1 MSALFRVALPG
12 GAVRLAR
19 GPTPAAP
26 TELLDAGRDVDDLL
40 REVTGA
46 PGAALAAAL
55 DGPSGGP
62 VPSGHRLLPPLA
74 GQEVWASG
82 VTFERSRSARNE
94 EAGPVDIYDRVYA
107 AERPEL
113 FLKAAP
119 GRTRGPG
126 EAIGIRADSG
136 WDVPEPEL
144 ALVADA
150 AGRLVAYAVG
160 NDVSSRSIEGENPLY
175 LPQAKI
181 FTGSCAIGPAL
192 VPVTDAPPFADLV
205 VSLLI
210 ARDGA
215 ELFRDEVPL
224 SAMRRS
230 PAELLGWLYQALD
243 FPLGVALLTGTS
255 IVPPAELTLRHGDV
269 VEVAVTGVGSLVTP
283 VREVGSRQPR
293 FLPENRLPTARPD
306 PPQAVR

>member
-1 MSALFRVALPG
+1 MTALFRLALPDG
-12 GAVRLAR
+12 TVRLAR
-19 GPTPAAP
+19 GATPAAP
-26 TELLDAGRDVDDLL
+26 TQLLAAGRDVDDLL
-40 REVTGA
+40 RDDGGA
-46 PGAALAAAL
+46 PGGALAAAL
-55 DGPSGGP
+55 DGPSDGP
-62 VPSGHRLLPPLA
+62 VPDGSRLLPPVA

-119 GRTRGPG
+119 GRARGPR

-150 AGRLVAYAVG
+150 AGRLVGYAVG

-175 LPQAKI
+175 LPQAKV

-192 VPVTDAPPFADLV
+192 VPVREAPPFADLV
-205 VSLLI
+205 VSLTI
-210 ARDGA
+210 ARAGA

-224 SAMRRS
+224 SAMRRT
-230 PAELLGWLYQALD
+230 PAELLGWLFQALD
-243 FPLGVALLTGTS
+243 FPVGVALLTGTS
-255 IVPPAELTLRHGDV
+255 IVPPAELTLRAGDL
-269 VEVAVTGVGSLVTP
+269 VEVAVPGVGSLVNP
-283 VREVGSRQPR
+283 VIEVGTRAPR
-293 FLPENRLPTARPD
+293 FREENSVQAGRSAAGEAAR
-306 PPQAVR
+306 

>member
-1 MSALFRVALPG
+1 VSALFRLALPG

-19 GPTPAAP
+19 GPTPEAP
-26 TELLDAGRDVDDLL
+26 TELLGAGRDVDDLMADGGG
-40 REVTGA
+40 T

-55 DGPSGGP
+55 AGPADGP
-62 VPSGHRLLPPLA
+62 VPDGHRLLAPIA

-82 VTFERSRSARNE
+82 VTFERSRTARNE

-119 GRTRGPG
+119 GRARGPG

-144 ALVADA
+144 ALLADP
-150 AGRLVAYAVG
+150 AGRLVAYSVAD
-160 NDVSSRSIEGENPLY
+160 DVSSRSIEGENPLY

-192 VPVTDAPPFADLV
+192 VPVGDAPPFGDLV
-205 VSLLI
+205 VSLTI
-210 ARDGA
+210 TRDGGR
-215 ELFRDEVPL
+215 LFRDEVPL

-255 IVPPAELTLRHGDV
+255 IVPPAELTLRAGDL
-269 VEVAVTGVGSLVTP
+269 VEGAVPGIGSLVTP
-283 VREVGSRQPR
+283 VHEVGSRQPR
-293 FLPENRLPTARPD
+293 VLAENEVTTARGRPTE
-306 PPQAVR
+306 AVR